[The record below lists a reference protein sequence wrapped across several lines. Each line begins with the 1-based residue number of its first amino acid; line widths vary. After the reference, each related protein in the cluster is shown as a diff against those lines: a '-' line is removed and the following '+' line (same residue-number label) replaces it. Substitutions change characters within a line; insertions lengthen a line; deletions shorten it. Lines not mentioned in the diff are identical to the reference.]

1 MTRSARTLTTVSVIA
16 ALVLTAEAEWT
27 LAQAVGWSVW
37 VAWAW
42 PASLDTYVLAS
53 LRAGRDRGWALG
65 LMSLSVSGAHALPIL
80 WPSLAPWW
88 VAGGLSVIPPLVAW
102 RVHELTRGHGP
113 VAHQADQLTP
123 VTPGVVHPVTL
134 DQAMTPV
141 TLDQLDHVTPD
152 DPPVMTQVTLDQLD
166 HVTPDDPPVMTPRR
180 ATVTHGTNGDRVA
193 WAMGQPGV
201 APTRAIQDRFGV
213 SASTAKRVR
222 REALAL
228 DQDVTP

>member
-152 DPPVMTQVTLDQLD
+152 DPPVMT
-166 HVTPDDPPVMTPRR
+166 PRR

>member
-1 MTRSARTLTTVSVIA
+1 MTPVMTRSARALTTVSVIA

-102 RVHELTRGHGP
+102 RVHELTRGSSVTPLTPHDPMTP
-113 VAHQADQLTP
+113 VARHPPA
-123 VTPGVVHPVTL
+123 PVTL

-152 DPPVMTQVTLDQLD
+152 DPPAVT
-166 HVTPDDPPVMTPRR
+166 HRR
-180 ATVTHGTNGDRVA
+180 ATVTHGTTGERVA

-213 SASTAKRVR
+213 SASTAKRIR
-222 REALAL
+222 REAMAL
-228 DQDVTP
+228 VGDVTP